1 MAHAQIRDESA
12 TPVSEPAAELIRRFL
27 TDQLVDF
34 GAYDVVLRPSSDHD
48 GDAVVI
54 VQVKHRLLDQ
64 PIDLKKI
71 IKTDREARD
80 LAWANGEH
88 RFLHLEHIYDP
99 KQKVASVK

>member
-12 TPVSEPAAELIRRFL
+12 APVSQPAADLVRRFL
-27 TDQLVDF
+27 TDRLVDF

-54 VQVKHRLLDQ
+54 VQVKHRLSDR
-64 PIDLKKI
+64 PIDLKTI
-71 IKTDREARD
+71 IETDREARD
-80 LAWANGEH
+80 LAWANGEQ

-99 KQKVASVK
+99 KQKVVSVK